1 MGRGWKTCACAVLL
15 LGSGCVRR
23 VLPPTQPVPLPES
36 IPGAATSPRALTPAA
51 SVAAAAPVPRSAPA
65 AASATA
71 TDGAGASASP
81 STEQIRTLEAQ
92 LAARDREIAA
102 VRGELGTVR
111 EQAAGRTGTAATG
124 AGTSGAGAGGAV
136 AALAAAEQQI
146 ASLQSRLEVEIQ
158 RRKDV
163 EAEMTRVLEETSA
176 GPYDRA
182 DNASEAR
189 LRQELNAAHAEIADL
204 RTTIKTERRQR
215 SDLERRFAALEAR
228 AGSGSEGTT
237 GGEEL
242 AALKERQRRVL
253 ASIRQDL
260 EASREREIELRAT
273 LERTQGSEGTVLATE
288 VTGLRA
294 ENAALQRRLDEEHK
308 RNQALAQ
315 KVKLAGRVTDLIFK
329 MQSSG
334 AVQAAPALPA
344 R

>member
-1 MGRGWKTCACAVLL
+1 
-15 LGSGCVRR
+15 
-23 VLPPTQPVPLPES
+23 
-36 IPGAATSPRALTPAA
+36 
-51 SVAAAAPVPRSAPA
+51 
-65 AASATA
+65 
-71 TDGAGASASP
+71 
-81 STEQIRTLEAQ
+81 
-92 LAARDREIAA
+92 
-102 VRGELGTVR
+102 
-111 EQAAGRTGTAATG
+111 
-124 AGTSGAGAGGAV
+124 
-136 AALAAAEQQI
+136 
-146 ASLQSRLEVEIQ
+146 
-158 RRKDV
+158 
-163 EAEMTRVLEETSA
+163 MTRVLEETSA